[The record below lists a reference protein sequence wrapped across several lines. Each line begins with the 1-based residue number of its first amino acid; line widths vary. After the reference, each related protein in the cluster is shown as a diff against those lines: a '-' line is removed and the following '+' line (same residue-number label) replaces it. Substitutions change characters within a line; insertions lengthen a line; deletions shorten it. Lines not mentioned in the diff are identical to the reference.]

1 MLEDKHNIISIS
13 RKKIT
18 NEIIFCITNEI
29 SFTIISLSSSDKFFL
44 DEWKLEIWYK
54 IRNRLTTGSRLQH
67 SFLFFHFINP
77 IYYRSLIFIFFRR
90 LFEDIFWALTY
101 STNDFGNESRLKTS
115 HRKYSWKCSNWSRI
129 TWYILCCSTFSFCS
143 FFRSCN
149 C

>member
-1 MLEDKHNIISIS
+1 M
-13 RKKIT
+13 
-18 NEIIFCITNEI
+18 
-29 SFTIISLSSSDKFFL
+29 

-149 C
+149 CYWNWISGLSPSIHSPYLSLRILQKKMKDVWQLMHSIIL